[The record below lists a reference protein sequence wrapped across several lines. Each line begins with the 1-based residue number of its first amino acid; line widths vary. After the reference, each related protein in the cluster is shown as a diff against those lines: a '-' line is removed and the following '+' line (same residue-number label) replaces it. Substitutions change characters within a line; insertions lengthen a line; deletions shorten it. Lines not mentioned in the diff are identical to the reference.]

1 MRLTKFEV
9 DSIKQTFLD
18 VFESGN
24 IYLFGSR
31 IDDTQ
36 KGGDID
42 LYIQTLKKD
51 DLLEKKLN
59 FLSLLKQKIGNQK
72 IDLIIS
78 KDTTRTIE
86 KEALAKG
93 ILL

>member
-18 VFESGN
+18 VFKSGN

-59 FLSLLKQKIGNQK
+59 FLSFLKQKIGNQK

-86 KEALAKG
+86 KEALTKG

>member
-18 VFESGN
+18 VFKSGN

-78 KDTTRTIE
+78 KDITRTIE
-86 KEALAKG
+86 KEALTKG

>member
-1 MRLTKFEV
+1 MRLTKLEI

-18 VFESGN
+18 VFKTGN
-24 IYLFGSR
+24 IYIFGSR
-31 IDDTQ
+31 VDDTQ

-42 LYIQTLKKD
+42 LYIQSLSKD
-51 DLLEKKLN
+51 NLLEKKLN
-59 FLSLLKQKIGNQK
+59 FLSFLKQKIGNQK

-86 KEALAKG
+86 KEALSKG